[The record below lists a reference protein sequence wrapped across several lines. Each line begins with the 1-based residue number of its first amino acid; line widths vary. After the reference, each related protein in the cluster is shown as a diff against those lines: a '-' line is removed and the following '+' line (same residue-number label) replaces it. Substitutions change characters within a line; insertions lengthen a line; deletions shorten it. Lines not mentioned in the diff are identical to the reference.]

1 MKNEEYLNRWNERLD
16 IHNINLDN
24 ISFVLFVE
32 DGETIDDFL
41 DFCHIDKNKLIQ
53 TKNKKVNRSLE
64 KMDDLMLEVTEHLRV
79 FIVDNLFDDVSEDT
93 LINEYHQTKTEME
106 NIYSQ
111 FQNEI
116 VSIRSE
122 LKEKSDV
129 KVQGLLFTH

>member
-129 KVQGLLFTH
+129 KV

>member
-64 KMDDLMLEVTEHLRV
+64 KMDDLMLEVTEHL
-79 FIVDNLFDDVSEDT
+79 
-93 LINEYHQTKTEME
+93 Y
-106 NIYSQ
+106 
-111 FQNEI
+111 
-116 VSIRSE
+116 
-122 LKEKSDV
+122 
-129 KVQGLLFTH
+129 

>member
-122 LKEKSDV
+122 LEEKSDV
-129 KVQGLLFTH
+129 KV

>member
-41 DFCHIDKNKLIQ
+41 DFCHIDKNRLIQ

-129 KVQGLLFTH
+129 KV

>member
-122 LKEKSDV
+122 LKEKSNV
-129 KVQGLLFTH
+129 KV